1 MSAAYRLDDLT
12 IDLARRRVQRGDV
25 PLELVGLTFDV
36 FAYLLAQ
43 GDRVVGFDELIA
55 SVWAPAVVGEET
67 VTQRIKLLRQ
77 SLGDDGRSPRYV
89 RSVRGKGY
97 QLCSA
102 PRRLEAM
109 PDSPPA
115 RAIPSARE
123 LRWPLLLLTVPL
135 VLLGVL
141 AWNRESPSPP
151 SERDEQLQRAR
162 YYAGI
167 GQKDDVERAIALY
180 EQLLARDA
188 GDRAAQ
194 TGLSFAY
201 STRVCLYNEAPV
213 WADRAQALA
222 EGVLAVEPRN
232 SLAEAALGYA
242 FDCRGAMND
251 AIAHY
256 ERAVALDPD
265 ARIDSAASLAYL
277 YMVRGRL
284 ADALSRN
291 LEVARRAR
299 TKPRFLDIQI
309 ARNLE
314 LLGETSAAERRYA
327 RSFRLYPDN
336 VYSNAA
342 WPRCLFLQAR
352 FGEAEA
358 ALAQAR
364 QRSEHPEL
372 HLLQAELALLRGRR
386 GDAAAAYA
394 AAARLRPHASLA
406 QTLAKIHGEAPPDA
420 AWLVQRAQR
429 LGADD
434 QRGGWPENRIEL
446 AIVQLA
452 RDDKAAAI
460 AALRGAVD
468 DGWRDRAYLQ
478 TSALFRPL
486 AGEPAFAAL
495 LEDVAGRV
503 TREREAARDT
513 IAAAAAAATR

>member
-1 MSAAYRLDDLT
+1 MSVTYRFDDLT
-12 IDLARRRVQRGDV
+12 IDLARRRVLRGTI

-77 SLGDDGRSPRYV
+77 ALGDTGRNPRYV
-89 RSVRGKGY
+89 RSVRGRGY
-97 QLCSA
+97 QLCSVPERIAIA
-102 PRRLEAM
+102 PQLPMQAASSLRG
-109 PDSPPA
+109 
-115 RAIPSARE
+115 
-123 LRWPLLLLTVPL
+123 LRWPLLLTALPFVA
-135 VLLGVL
+135 LGVL
-141 AWNRESPSPP
+141 TWSRKTPP
-151 SERDEQLQRAR
+151 PLSERDEQLQRAH

-180 EQLLARDA
+180 EQLLSRDA
-188 GDRAAQ
+188 SDRAAQ

-201 STRVCLYNEAPV
+201 SARVCLYNEAPS
-213 WADRAQALA
+213 WADRAQTLA
-222 EGVLAVEPRN
+222 EGVLAAEPRN

-242 FDCRGAMND
+242 FDCRGAMQQ

-256 ERAVALDPD
+256 ERAVALDPA

-284 ADALSRN
+284 ADALARN
-291 LEVARRAR
+291 LDVERRATTR
-299 TKPRFLDIQI
+299 PRYIDIQI

-314 LLGETSAAERRYA
+314 LLGETPAAERRYA

-352 FGEAEA
+352 FGEAEV
-358 ALAQAR
+358 ALDQAM

-372 HLLQAELALLRGRR
+372 YLLQAELALRRGRR
-386 GDAAAAYA
+386 NDAAAAYA
-394 AAARLRPHASLA
+394 KAARLRPHVSFAR
-406 QTLAKIHGEAPPDA
+406 TLAVIHGESPPDPS
-420 AWLVQRAQR
+420 WLEQRAKA
-429 LGADD
+429 LDAGD
-434 QRGGWPENRIEL
+434 QRGGWPENQLEL
-446 AIVQLA
+446 AVVQLA
-452 RDDKAAAI
+452 RDDKPAAI
-460 AALRGAVD
+460 AALRRAVE

-478 TSALFRPL
+478 TSALFRAL
-486 AGEPAFAAL
+486 ADEPAFAAVL
-495 LEDVAGRV
+495 DDIAVSVA
-503 TREREAARDT
+503 REREVARDAM
-513 IAAAAAAATR
+513 AAASH

>member
-12 IDLARRRVQRGDV
+12 IELAPRRVRRGDT

-55 SVWAPAVVGEET
+55 AVWAPAVVGEET

-77 SLGDDGRSPRYV
+77 ALGDDGRRPRYV
-89 RSVRGKGY
+89 RSVRGRGY
-97 QLCSA
+97 QLCAA
-102 PRRLEAM
+102 PQPIDATPEA
-109 PDSPPA
+109 PPA
-115 RAIPSARE
+115 GAATSARGR
-123 LRWPLLLLTVPL
+123 RWALLLMSLPL
-135 VLLGVL
+135 VVLGVL
-141 AWNRESPSPP
+141 AWNRETPRPL

-167 GQKDDVERAIALY
+167 GQKDDIERAIGLY

-201 STRVCLYNEAPV
+201 STRVCLYNQDPV
-213 WADRAQALA
+213 WAERAQGLA
-222 EGVLAVEPRN
+222 ESVLAAEPRN
-232 SLAEAALGYA
+232 SLAHAALGYA
-242 FDCRGAMND
+242 FDCRGAMSD
-251 AIAHY
+251 AITHY
-256 ERAVALDPD
+256 ERAVALDPA

-277 YMVRGRL
+277 YLVRGRL
-284 ADALSRN
+284 ADALARN
-291 LEVARRAR
+291 LDVERRAA

-314 LLGETSAAERRYA
+314 LLGETAAAERRYA

-342 WPRCLFLQAR
+342 WPRYLFLQNR

-358 ALAQAR
+358 ALAQAQ

-372 HLLQAELALLRGRR
+372 YLLQAELALLRGQRET
-386 GDAAAAYA
+386 AATAFA
-394 AAARLRPHASLA
+394 AAARLRPHASFA
-406 QTLAKIHGEAPPDA
+406 QTLVILQRPTSPDP
-420 AWLVQRAQR
+420 AWLAQRAQE
-429 LGADD
+429 LADPAL
-434 QRGGWPENRIEL
+434 RGGWPETQLEL
-446 AIVQLA
+446 ALVQLA
-452 RDDKAAAI
+452 RGDTAAAV
-460 AALRGAVD
+460 AALQAAVE

-495 LEDVAGRV
+495 LDDIARRV
-503 TREREAARDT
+503 SRDRDAAREA
-513 IAAAAAAATR
+513 IAAATAVSL

>member
-1 MSAAYRLDDLT
+1 MSVTYRFDDLT
-12 IDLARRRVQRGDV
+12 IDLARRRVLRGDT

-55 SVWAPAVVGEET
+55 TVWSPAVVGEET

-77 SLGDDGRSPRYV
+77 ALSDDGRNPRYV
-89 RSVRGKGY
+89 RSVRGRGY
-97 QLCSA
+97 QLCRMPQQIATAPESSA
-102 PRRLEAM
+102 HAGSSLRGM
-109 PDSPPA
+109 
-115 RAIPSARE
+115 
-123 LRWPLLLLTVPL
+123 RWPLLLTALPL
-135 VLLGVL
+135 VVLGVL
-141 AWNRESPSPP
+141 AWNRSEVPP
-151 SERDEQLQRAR
+151 PLSERDEQLQRAR

-167 GQKDDVERAIALY
+167 GQRDDVERAIALY
-180 EQLLARDA
+180 EQLLARDP

-201 STRVCLYNEAPV
+201 STRVCLYNEAPT
-213 WADRAQALA
+213 WADRAQTLA
-222 EGVLAVEPRN
+222 ESVLAADPRN

-242 FDCRGAMND
+242 FDCRGAMQE
-251 AIAHY
+251 AITHY
-256 ERAVALDPD
+256 ERAVALDPA

-284 ADALSRN
+284 ADALARN
-291 LEVARRAR
+291 LDVERRATTR
-299 TKPRFLDIQI
+299 PRFLDIQI

-314 LLGETSAAERRYA
+314 LLGETPAAERRYA

-372 HLLQAELALLRGRR
+372 YLLQAELALLRGRR
-386 GDAAAAYA
+386 SDAAASYA
-394 AAARLRPHASLA
+394 MAARLRPHVSFA
-406 QTLAKIHGEAPPDA
+406 QTLAVIHAESPPDRS
-420 AWLVQRAQR
+420 WLEQRAKALDAGDR
-429 LGADD
+429 
-434 QRGGWPENRIEL
+434 RGGWPENQLEL
-446 AIVQLA
+446 AVVQLA
-452 RDDKAAAI
+452 RDDRPAAI
-460 AALRGAVD
+460 AALRRAVE

-478 TSALFRPL
+478 TSALFRAL
-486 AGEPAFAAL
+486 ADEPAFAAVL
-495 LEDVAGRV
+495 DDIAVSVA
-503 TREREAARDT
+503 REREVARDAMAT
-513 IAAAAAAATR
+513 AAASL

>member
-1 MSAAYRLDDLT
+1 MSTVYRLDDLT
-12 IDLARRRVQRGDV
+12 IDLARRRVQRGDA

-77 SLGDDGRSPRYV
+77 ALGDDGRNPRYV
-89 RSVRGKGY
+89 RSVRGRGY
-97 QLCSA
+97 QLCA
-102 PRRLEAM
+102 VPQLPTAEPATAA
-109 PDSPPA
+109 PPA
-115 RAIPSARE
+115 ATSARE
-123 LRWPLLLLTVPL
+123 LRWPLLLTSLPLL
-135 VLLGVL
+135 VLGFLI
-141 AWNRESPSPP
+141 WKREPAAPP

-167 GQKDDVERAIALY
+167 GQRDDVERAIALY

-188 GDRAAQ
+188 NDRAAQ

-213 WADRAQALA
+213 WAERAQALA
-222 EGVLAVEPRN
+222 ERVVAAEPRN
-232 SLAEAALGYA
+232 SLAQAALGYA
-242 FDCRGAMND
+242 FDCNGAMSA
-251 AIAHY
+251 AIDHY
-256 ERAVALDPD
+256 ERAVALDPA

-284 ADALSRN
+284 ADALARN
-291 LEVARRAR
+291 LEVERRATAPVR
-299 TKPRFLDIQI
+299 YLEIQI

-314 LLGETSAAERRYA
+314 LLGETAAAERRYA

-342 WPRCLFLQAR
+342 WPRCLFLQNR

-358 ALAQAR
+358 ALTQAQE
-364 QRSEHPEL
+364 RSEHPEL
-372 HLLQAELALLRGRR
+372 YRLQAELALLRGQRE
-386 GDAAAAYA
+386 AAATAFA
-394 AAARLRPHASLA
+394 AAARLRPHASFS
-406 QTLAKIHGEAPPDA
+406 QTLARLHAATPPDP
-420 AWLVQRAQR
+420 AWLAQRAQE
-429 LGADD
+429 LGSTDL
-434 QRGGWPENRIEL
+434 RGGWPENHLEL
-446 AIVQLA
+446 ALVQLA
-452 RDDKAAAI
+452 RSDRPAAI
-460 AALRGAVD
+460 AALRQAVE

-486 AGEPAFAAL
+486 ADEPAFAAL
-495 LEDVAGRV
+495 LEDIAGRV
-503 TREREAARDT
+503 TRDREAARDG
-513 IAAAAAAATR
+513 IAAAVAGSH